1 MNVFVIYCLIFV
13 LSLFSTCLSD
23 DILGCGG
30 FVKSDV
36 PIRYSRVEIKLYTKQ
51 GSLKY
56 QTDCAPNNG
65 YYLIPLYDKGDYVL
79 KVEPPVGWSF
89 EPSGVSLRV
98 DGSSDPCSLGQDINF
113 VFRGF
118 SLSGKVV
125 SKGTTDGPS
134 GIHLALRKLK
144 GETLQETL
152 TEVNGKYT
160 FLNVMPGNY
169 LIEANHPTW
178 SLEKSQISVT
188 VTDDSVV
195 IDKNI
200 EVAGYDVTGQVISE
214 GEPIKGVHFLLFTSV
229 NQPLTQEIKGC
240 KKEPIKSFARRLHLK
255 FLCYVSSDDDGR
267 FTFPSLPSGNY
278 KLIPFYKG
286 EYIEFDVHPS
296 EIDFLVEQGSV
307 IFHENFQVQGFSVS
321 GKIVVTP
328 GGKGISG
335 AKIYL
340 DGKEQATSQENGIY
354 HLENMKTGMYKLEV
368 KVPYVNFDPIV
379 VKITPNTP
387 QLPEVVAMEFS
398 LCGEIM
404 ISQLPRKIDT
414 GVPRR
419 VSISWDKEEI
429 SILAEE
435 DGKFC
440 AFVKPGTY
448 VIKPVVSSQEE
459 EYGLKFSPTERRVTV
474 LQEPVL
480 SIRFV
485 QYLGAIKG
493 TVKCLQKCSNVQV
506 LVTFIDGLY
515 HKYIPVIN
523 NKFVINDLFPGKY
536 EISALKE
543 EWCWKRSK
551 VEVTIESEDVSNVVL
566 EQIGYHVTIS
576 PSHSTRIRVVYPS
589 KSTHEMNVEKGISVH
604 CFPEVG
610 VYELTPVGCHVFQEK
625 TISYDTENPSVLQ
638 LIATKHILTGIILS
652 EENVSDIIL
661 TVNKHSNGDK
671 EAEVL
676 TLGPP
681 QVKNGK
687 VFSYKFAVWVQPY
700 TNLDVEPS
708 SGKLLFRPPMA
719 QIHVLDDC
727 MEEAFSFKG
736 ISGLFINGDIV
747 PPLEDV
753 KIEVKDDSDKVVAN
767 VRSDK
772 LGKFSVGPLDS
783 ELSYE
788 VSAEKEGYIL
798 KRLDKLGHFK
808 AFKLAEVNVF
818 VENESKEPLSGVL
831 LSLSGGVDY
840 RKNSVTQQNGQL
852 SFLELSPGQYFLR
865 PMLKEY
871 QFVPSAKMIEVTE
884 GATIKIKVSGKRVA
898 FSCYGIV
905 NSLTGEAE
913 PGVIIEAVGAENS
926 SCSLYQE
933 EAVSEQD
940 GSFRIRGLQPKCEY
954 TVRLK
959 MVPEVNQH
967 IERATPK
974 TQVIKIESSDVTGI
988 RLIVFRHF
996 NQMDVSG
1003 NVVTN
1008 QEYLHTLKV
1017 RLFGGDALD
1026 QAVHTITLG
1035 QNSFFQ
1041 LPPLPLDNR
1050 TYMLRLD
1057 TSLPGASA
1065 QPDSTS
1071 VVFPANQSYRH
1082 FTLHFRPLPQAAE
1095 QEMTQGSLVA
1105 LPLTLVVISLL
1116 YNYNKILPVVG
1127 QIFQTLINPAR
1138 TVASGEGTAA
1148 EPAGGRRKTKPRK
1161 AQ

>member
-1 MNVFVIYCLIFV
+1 MNIFITSCLIYSAF
-13 LSLFSTCLSD
+13 FSKCLAD

-36 PIRYSRVEIKLYTKQ
+36 PIKYSRVEMKLYTRQ

-79 KVEPPVGWSF
+79 KVEPPLGWSF
-89 EPSGVSLRV
+89 EPSSVSLRV
-98 DGSSDPCSLGQDINF
+98 DGNSDPCSLGQDINF
-113 VFRGF
+113 VFHGF
-118 SLSGKVV
+118 SLSGKVI

-134 GIHLALRKLK
+134 GIHLSLK
-144 GETLQETL
+144 KSNEILQETL
-152 TEVNGKYT
+152 TEANGKYS
-160 FLNVMPGNY
+160 FSNIMPGNY
-169 LIEANHPTW
+169 LIEASHPTW
-178 SLEKSQISVT
+178 NLEKSQVSVT
-188 VTDDSVV
+188 VTDDSVTV
-195 IDKNI
+195 DKSI
-200 EVAGYDVTGQVISE
+200 IVAGYDVNGQVISE
-214 GEPIKGVHFLLFTSV
+214 GEPIKGVHFLLFVSV
-229 NQPLTQEIKGC
+229 IGPPIQEIKGC
-240 KKEPIKSFARRLHLK
+240 KKELIKSFAQRPHLK
-255 FLCYVSSDDDGR
+255 FLCYVSSDNDGK

-286 EYIEFDVHPS
+286 EYIEFDVYPA
-296 EIDFLVEQGSV
+296 EIDFSVEQGSV
-307 IFHENFQVQGFSVS
+307 IFHEKFQVQGFSVS
-321 GKIVVTP
+321 GKIAVTP
-328 GGKGISG
+328 GGKGITG

-340 DGKEQATSQENGIY
+340 DGKEQAISQENGIY

-368 KVPYVNFDPIV
+368 KVPHIHFDPIV

-404 ISQLPRKIDT
+404 ISQLPRKINT
-414 GVPRR
+414 EVPRR
-419 VSISWDKEEI
+419 VSISQDKDEM

-440 AFVKPGTY
+440 AFVKPGSY
-448 VIKPVVSSQEE
+448 VVKPIVSPQEE
-459 EYGLKFSPTERRVTV
+459 EYGLKFSPGERKVTV

-480 SIRFV
+480 SVRFV

-493 TVKCLQKCSNVQV
+493 NVKCLQKCDNIQV
-506 LVTFIDGLY
+506 LVTFVDGLY

-523 NKFVINDLFPGKY
+523 NKFLINDLFPGKY
-536 EISALKE
+536 EITALKE
-543 EWCWKRSK
+543 EWCWKQSK
-551 VEVTIESEDVSNVVL
+551 LEVTIVSEDISNIVL
-566 EQIGYHVTIS
+566 EQVGYHVTIS
-576 PSHSTRIRVVYPS
+576 PSHSTQIKVLYPS
-589 KSTHEMNVEKGISVH
+589 KTVHEMNVEKGISVH

-610 VYELTPVGCHVFQEK
+610 IYELTPKGCHIFQEK
-625 TISYDTENPSVLQ
+625 TITYNTENPTVLQ
-638 LIATKHILTGIILS
+638 LIATQHILTGVILS

-661 TVNKHSNGDK
+661 TISKHGSGDK

-676 TLGPP
+676 ALGLP
-681 QVKNGK
+681 QEKHGK
-687 VFSYKFAVWVQPY
+687 IFTYKFTVWVQPY
-700 TNLDVEPS
+700 TNLDIEPS
-708 SGKLLFRPPMA
+708 SGKLLFRPPTM

-727 MEEAFSFKG
+727 MEEAVSFKG
-736 ISGLFINGDIV
+736 ISGLFINGNIV

-753 KIEVKDDSDKVVAN
+753 KIQVKDNFDKIVTN

-772 LGKFSVGPLDS
+772 LGKFLVGPLDS
-783 ELSYE
+783 ELTYE

-798 KRLDKLGHFK
+798 KKLEKLGHFK
-808 AFKLAEVNVF
+808 AFKLAEVKVY
-818 VENESKEPLSGVL
+818 VENENAEPLSGVL

-840 RKNSVTQQNGQL
+840 RKNSITQQNGHL

-913 PGVIIEAVGAENS
+913 PGVVIEAVGVENS
-926 SCSLYQE
+926 TCSLYQE

-940 GSFRIRGLQPKCEY
+940 GSFRIRGLQPRCEY
-954 TVRLK
+954 IIRLK

-974 TQVIKIESSDVTGI
+974 MQLVKIESADITGI

-1003 NVVTN
+1003 NIVTN
-1008 QEYLHTLKV
+1008 QEFLHTLKV
-1017 RLFGGDALD
+1017 RLFGGDSLD

-1057 TSLPGASA
+1057 TSLPGASIH
-1065 QPDSTS
+1065 PDSTS
-1071 VVFPANQSYRH
+1071 VIFLANQSYRH
-1082 FTLHFRPLPQAAE
+1082 FTLHFKPLPQAAE
-1095 QEMTQGSLVA
+1095 QEMTQGSLLA
-1105 LPLTLVVISLL
+1105 LPLTLVVILLL

-1138 TVASGEGTAA
+1138 TVTSNEGPVT
-1148 EPAGGRRKTKPRK
+1148 EPASGRRKTKPRK
-1161 AQ
+1161 VQ